1 MDRKESKMSLVANK
15 QYTCVAKTLSIR
27 PKLSC
32 PEILSMITQMP
43 LPSLCS
49 MHAYS
54 CHESHAADGAVLDR
68 RAVAAPR
75 QTVAAAIRTPAFSTA
90 AAAAPTSIAR

>member
-1 MDRKESKMSLVANK
+1 MDGKETKMSLIADK
-15 QYTCVAKTLSIR
+15 RYTCVAKTLSIR

-49 MHAYS
+49 LHAYS
-54 CHESHAADGAVLDR
+54 CHENHAADGAVL
-68 RAVAAPR
+68 AQSGGSTG
-75 QTVAAAIRTPAFSTA
+75 QTVAAAIRTCFSTA
-90 AAAAPTSIAR
+90 AAAAPSIAR

>member
-1 MDRKESKMSLVANK
+1 MDGKETKMSLIANM

-49 MHAYS
+49 LHAYS
-54 CHESHAADGAVLDR
+54 YHESAAADGAVLAERWQHRGKPWLQQSEPD
-68 RAVAAPR
+68 
-75 QTVAAAIRTPAFSTA
+75 FSTA